1 MSQVPLLSAAVQ
13 AAPCTQQ
20 HCQHQHHGGD
30 HHVVRSEHRQAGSGA
45 EDPHPPGGPVL
56 RLLPLL
62 QEQHHEQRR
71 QSKVQARSVK
81 GEETPQQAAQC
92 CARNPVEVVQQ
103 GEPEVEVPPG
113 HAFRRLQSGHQGKR
127 LVAQHVDQKRPNL
140 SQALVFVQQAQPV
153 EHVPG
158 IDHDGQQKRLHG
170 VKSRSQQRD
179 GQVAITGAALTI
191 QRSEAMEVLTQTINK
206 ANGSNPDLVAVM
218 GGEPEEM
225 FRRAISELGGM
236 KQFVKPGQKVVVKP
250 NIGWDKVPELAGN
263 TNPKLIEEIVR
274 QCFAAGAKEVV
285 VFDHTCDDWQKCYK
299 NSGIEAAAK
308 KAGAKVMPA
317 HLESYYKPIDLPK
330 GKKMK
335 KAKVHEAILDC
346 DVWINVPILK
356 NHGGANLTISM
367 KNHMGI
373 VWDRGFFHQN
383 DLQQCIAD
391 ICTLQKKA
399 VLNVVDAYRIM
410 KTNGPRGRSASD
422 VVLAKG
428 LFISPDIVAV
438 DTAAAKFFNQ
448 VREMPLDTVGHL
460 ANGEALKIGTMNID
474 KLNVKRI
481 KM

>member
-1 MSQVPLLSAAVQ
+1 MTGPREKMPQP
-13 AAPCTQQ
+13 
-20 HCQHQHHGGD
+20 
-30 HHVVRSEHRQAGSGA
+30 HHVVKKRTHPAGPASHQAPSAAFPETDGCGKGRPLSG
-45 EDPHPPGGPVL
+45 
-56 RLLPLL
+56 L
-62 QEQHHEQRR
+62 QESQRKR
-71 QSKVQARSVK
+71 NPHKQLEIVFGLEGVPVCAPARLGRTVAVFGVMQFDESPFKRAAGLHVSKVK
-81 GEETPQQAAQC
+81 GESP
-92 CARNPVEVVQQ
+92 
-103 GEPEVEVPPG
+103 
-113 HAFRRLQSGHQGKR
+113 L
-127 LVAQHVDQKRPNL
+127 L
-140 SQALVFVQQAQPV
+140 
-153 EHVPG
+153 
-158 IDHDGQQKRLHG
+158 
-170 VKSRSQQRD
+170 
-179 GQVAITGAALTI
+179 
-191 QRSEAMEVLTQTINK
+191 
-206 ANGSNPDLVAVM
+206 
-218 GGEPEEM
+218 EM